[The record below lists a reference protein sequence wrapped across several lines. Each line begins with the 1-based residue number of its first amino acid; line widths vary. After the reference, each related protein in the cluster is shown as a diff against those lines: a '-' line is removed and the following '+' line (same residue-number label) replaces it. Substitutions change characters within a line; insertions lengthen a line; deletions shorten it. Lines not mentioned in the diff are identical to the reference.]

1 MIYLLLICI
10 ITKLATT
17 DLHMN
22 IKRNPLLLL
31 SMKLLFY
38 TTSFVKLNLRMKGH
52 EAFLVNKLMH
62 DIQEICKEH
71 GLEEPPAELRHS
83 NRLKEK
89 RLDDFDEKI
98 QFTKIG
104 NKNVLHSSDVSPLT
118 YSEATTKGHGL
129 REDDIANAFANL
141 IRKKLSEKKDFEK
154 TCRFKPPIPSEA

>member
-52 EAFLVNKLMH
+52 EAFLVNELMQ
-62 DIQEICKEH
+62 DIQEISKEH
-71 GLEEPPAELRHS
+71 RLEEPSAEFRHS

-89 RLDDFDEKI
+89 RLDHFGEKI

-118 YSEATTKGHGL
+118 YSEATLKGHGV
-129 REDDIANAFANL
+129 REDDTANAFANL
-141 IRKKLSEKKDFEK
+141 I
-154 TCRFKPPIPSEA
+154 